1 MMLPSSDDV
10 CSAIA
15 RELEMRIG
23 ASATRLSAP
32 MLAAA
37 VERVRV
43 GTHSTDAVQ
52 VLSRLQAGDPE
63 VTEALVL
70 EATVGETYFF
80 RERGHL
86 DVLCRELLPGLLAA
100 HPSRRVRIWSA
111 GCATGEEPYS
121 IAITCLEA
129 LGRRAADRVE
139 ILATDVSPV
148 AIRKAREGVYGP
160 WSFRGVSST
169 TRGAWFDPSGRLA
182 SEPRKLVT
190 FRLHNL
196 LDLVGWPED
205 VDVVFCRNV
214 LIYFT
219 PEHVQSCIDRFA
231 ACLTDSG
238 WLVLGPSDPPP
249 RTTALRPRR
258 LEGAIVY
265 GRKLHEPALP
275 KPAPLLALPV
285 PASVRPFSS
294 SLSVRSAPAPK
305 APRTLDSRLA
315 LARDLADRGAH
326 REALAALEAIVE
338 EAPGIE
344 TWMTRGTIRS
354 ASGDHAGATE
364 DAERALALD
373 ATLPAAHLLLATSR
387 AARGDLAGARRAAL
401 DAQRSLADRGS
412 REDVAHAGGRRV
424 DEMMR
429 TASRIGRLRARRRRA

>member
-1 MMLPSSDDV
+1 MMAPSTDDV

-15 RELEMRIG
+15 RELETRIG
-23 ASATRLSAP
+23 ASATRMSVP
-32 MLAAA
+32 TLAAA

-43 GTHSTDAVQ
+43 GTRSTDAMQ

-63 VTEALVL
+63 VSEALVL

-80 RERGHL
+80 RDRGHL

-100 HPSRRVRIWSA
+100 HRDRRIRIWSA

-121 IAITCLEA
+121 IAITCLES
-129 LGRRAADRVE
+129 LGRRAAERVE

-148 AIRKAREGVYGP
+148 AVRKAREGVYGP

-169 TRGAWFDPSGRLA
+169 TRGAWFDRAGRLA
-182 SEPRKLVT
+182 SEPRRLVT

-196 LDLVGWPED
+196 LDPVGWPED

-231 ACLTDSG
+231 ACLADPG

-249 RTTALRPRR
+249 ATPALRPRG
-258 LEGAIVY
+258 LEGTIVY
-265 GRKLHEPALP
+265 GRFEES
-275 KPAPLLALPV
+275 APPTLAPPPPMPV
-285 PASVRPFSS
+285 PTSARPVSVPPI
-294 SLSVRSAPAPK
+294 VRSTPTPK
-305 APRTLDSRLA
+305 APRSLDSRLA
-315 LARDLADRGAH
+315 LARELADRGAH
-326 REALAALEAIVE
+326 REALVALDAMVE

-344 TWMTRGTIRS
+344 TWMARGTIRS
-354 ASGDHAGATE
+354 ASGDHRGATE
-364 DAERALALD
+364 DAEHALALEPS
-373 ATLPAAHLLLATSR
+373 LPAAHLLLATSR
-387 AARGDLAGARRAAL
+387 AARGDLVGARRAAL
-401 DAQRSLADRGS
+401 DAQRSLADRAP